1 MPLWPILIFDKG
13 DKDSG
18 KRTVISING
27 VGGFPGG
34 SVVKNLPAKGGDTG
48 LTPDLGRPTCHS
60 ATKPVCHNY

>member
-34 SVVKNLPAKGGDTG
+34 SVVKNPPANVGDTG
-48 LTPDLGRPTCHS
+48 SIPDPGRSHIPWS
-60 ATKPVCHNY
+60 S